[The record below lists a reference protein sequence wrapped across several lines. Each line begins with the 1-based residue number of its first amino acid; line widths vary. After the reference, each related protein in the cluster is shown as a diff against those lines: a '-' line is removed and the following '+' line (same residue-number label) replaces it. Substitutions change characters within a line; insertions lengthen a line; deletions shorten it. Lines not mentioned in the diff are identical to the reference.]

1 MFRAIEFYRDSGG
14 IPLSEALKKQHE
26 ESGFSYRG
34 SFRFH
39 RCCLLWLTC
48 QKEGKFF
55 PREYLKE
62 HIATRHSF
70 HNKFHRMI

>member
-14 IPLSEALKKQHE
+14 IPLSEALTKQHM

-34 SFRFH
+34 AFRFR

-48 QKEGKFF
+48 KKDGESEKFLH
-55 PREYLKE
+55 EYAFSMVL
-62 HIATRHSF
+62 AR
-70 HNKFHRMI
+70 

>member
-1 MFRAIEFYRDSGG
+1 MFRAIEYYRDSGG
-14 IPLSEALKKQHE
+14 IPLSEALQKQHA

-48 QKEGKFF
+48 QKEGMNRRYKSNISKSFF
-55 PREYLKE
+55 DNPRIRKTY
-62 HIATRHSF
+62 
-70 HNKFHRMI
+70 

>member
-14 IPLSEALKKQHE
+14 IPLSEALKKQHT

-48 QKEGKFF
+48 QKDGMF
-55 PREYLKE
+55 
-62 HIATRHSF
+62 T
-70 HNKFHRMI
+70 